1 MVNIPKDLATPPRSV
16 SQQPGHRVAIVM
28 HQGVVPLDLVVHMQ
42 IFGPWP
48 NYLLADGAVAN
59 PYGVDLVGSD
69 GESCGDWLVAHGIAA
84 LDTAATVVDSLL
96 PAGQTQINQRHAT
109 LANPQGSRQKCG
121 LRSIVAAKHQ

>member
-1 MVNIPKDLATPPRSV
+1 MASIFKPSSQTVFIELSRS
-16 SQQPGHRVAIVM
+16 STTRT
-28 HQGVVPLDLVVHMQ
+28 L

-59 PYGVDLVGSD
+59 PYGVDLVASD